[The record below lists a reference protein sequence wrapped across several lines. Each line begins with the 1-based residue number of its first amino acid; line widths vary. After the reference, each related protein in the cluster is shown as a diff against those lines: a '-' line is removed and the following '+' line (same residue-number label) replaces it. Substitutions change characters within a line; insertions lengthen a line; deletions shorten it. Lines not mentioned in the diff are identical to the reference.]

1 MGALDYFDWCAI
13 AVLFGVIKLLVL
25 EVKNLELRRPLTLF
39 TAAGKTHEAPP
50 HSLLNFQP
58 KNQTQGPGV
67 RTLLNCMER
76 ETFSFLSV
84 GF

>member
-1 MGALDYFDWCAI
+1 MGHLGHFDWRTI
-13 AVLFGVIKLLVL
+13 TVLFGVIKLLVL

-39 TAAGKTHEAPP
+39 TAAGKTHEALP

-58 KNQTQGPGV
+58 KNQTQDPGV
-67 RTLLNCMER
+67 RTLLNNMEM
-76 ETFSFLSV
+76 ETFSFLPV